1 VPNLEAVHSKN
12 ESLSNVQENTSDEL
26 WCDDG
31 YDNLFAM
38 IENDYICKNQGKIF
52 FFFIKRV

>member
-1 VPNLEAVHSKN
+1 VPNLEAGHSKN
-12 ESLSNVQENTSDEL
+12 ESLSNVQENTTNEL

-38 IENDYICKNQGKIF
+38 IKNAYICENQSKIF
-52 FFFIKRV
+52 FY